1 MTLPILARE
10 GFADLYEHVH
20 GEGRRPFAWQEA
32 LLDRAL
38 DGEWP
43 DAVHVPT
50 GLGKTSVLDVAVFAL
65 AWQADRGP
73 SDRTARTRTFFAID
87 RRAVVDDVYE
97 HANELARALAAAT
110 PPDGAARAGAT
121 TAWAVAQRLRGVGLG
136 EESQPLEVTRMR
148 GGIGWPSRWLTA
160 TEQPAIV
167 VGTVDQLGS
176 RFLFR
181 GYGVSDGAR
190 PIDAALV
197 GVDAL
202 WLLDEAHLAAPLTS
216 TLEALQRAPL
226 AQPVLPG
233 RQART
238 VLLSATLPSRARST
252 DVLTVSPESERL
264 AGQHAPQRLAARK
277 PVTLLEVK
285 GSPKTNRARAR
296 ADMSE
301 VCVGAVRALLDE
313 DGVAVVGVV
322 VNTVA
327 TARAI
332 YDRLDSG
339 DADAALVIGASRDL
353 DRAYVWP
360 RVKARARTHRVRA
373 EATPFVLVAT
383 QTVEVGVDL
392 DLDGLVTEA
401 APWDAL
407 VQRAGRVDRLG
418 ERTRTGAASRV
429 IVVGQPALHEEDAP
443 PYGPGLTRTWTWLT
457 AGRAVTAMTP
467 RAITLPPLDGEEMD
481 IGPMAALQL
490 VSADGL
496 EELMSPAPR
505 IPIVLPRE
513 YAWDWSR
520 TFPAPEPD
528 LPVAPFLHGLDED
541 LPRVELVWRSDIDI
555 SATGDELQGQAHDSI
570 ARRPPTSGESVE
582 LPLWTVRRWLAGL
595 QLEAAEVSDASS
607 AASIPAPED
616 VTAGGRSV
624 ARVRGDGTVDVVTGR
639 ALRPADT
646 LLLPANVGGLDAAG
660 WAPESTSPVEDLADV
675 VQTRAGALVRLA
687 RRFLERLDP
696 VAAKKVGEVLDE
708 VQADERPPDRERV
721 REALIGTAG
730 MIDST
735 EPSEPGAARS
745 AWRALRESIAKGAPL
760 SVERIVLDDRWE
772 WRVRVRPRM
781 DQRAVF
787 ERRDG
792 DDSASIGDSDQPVS
806 LDQHQEAVAG
816 RAASA
821 ALRLGLDAGLS
832 HVVETAARL
841 HDLGKAEPRFQ
852 RMLGGGDAWS
862 YVPGDPLRAKSGM
875 DPSDRAAWSAARVR
889 AGVPRGF
896 RHEAISVALIELA
909 LDAGAPLGIDDD
921 DRELLLHLVGTHHG
935 RGRAVYPAVAR
946 PGAVEDVE
954 VEVAGVQVRLPAEH
968 VEEASRG
975 WSQPGRQRRLVD
987 RHGAWGLALLE
998 TAVRLADQECSEA
1011 GT

>member
-1 MTLPILARE
+1 MTLPTLARQ

-20 GEGRRPFAWQEA
+20 GEGRRPFAWQEE

-50 GLGKTSVLDVAVFAL
+50 GLGKTSVLDVAIFAL
-65 AWQADRGP
+65 AWQADRAP
-73 SDRTARTRTFFAID
+73 QDRTAPTRTFFAID

-97 HANELARALAAAT
+97 HANDLARALAEASA
-110 PPDGAARAGAT
+110 PNGAAPPGAT
-121 TAWAVAQRLRGVGLG
+121 TAWAVAQRLRSIALGVG
-136 EESQPLEVTRMR
+136 SQPLEVTRMR

-160 TEQPAIV
+160 TERPAIV

-176 RFLFR
+176 RYLFR

-197 GVDAL
+197 GIDAL
-202 WLLDEAHLAAPLTS
+202 WLLDEAHLAAPLTA
-216 TLEALQRAPL
+216 TLGALQRAPL
-226 AQPVLPG
+226 PQPVLPG
-233 RQART
+233 RQAQT
-238 VLLSATLPSRARST
+238 VLLSATLPSRART
-252 DVLTVSPESERL
+252 PDVLSVSLDSERL

-296 ADMSE
+296 DDLAE
-301 VCVGAVRALLDE
+301 VCVGAARALLNE

-327 TARAI
+327 TARAVH
-332 YDRLDSG
+332 DRLDG
-339 DADAALVIGASRDL
+339 GEADVALVIGAARDL
-353 DRAYVWP
+353 DRAHVWP
-360 RVKARARTHRVRA
+360 RVKAHARTHRRRA
-373 EATPFVLVAT
+373 EATAFVLVAT

-418 ERTRTGAASRV
+418 ERTSAGAASRV
-429 IVVGQPALHEEDAP
+429 VVVEQPALHEEDAA
-443 PYGPGLTRTWTWLT
+443 PYGSGLTRTWTWLT
-457 AGRAVTAMTP
+457 TGRAVTAMTP
-467 RAITLPPLDGEEMD
+467 RTTTLPPLDGEEVD
-481 IGPMAALQL
+481 IGPMRALEL
-490 VSADGL
+490 VSADRL
-496 EELMSPAPR
+496 EALMSPAPR
-505 IPIVLPRE
+505 IPVVLPRE
-513 YAWDWSR
+513 YSWDWSR
-520 TFPAPEPD
+520 TSPPPEPD
-528 LPVAPFLHGLDED
+528 LPVAPFLHGLAED
-541 LPRVELVWRSDIDI
+541 VPRVELVWRSDVDVHA
-555 SATGDELQGQAHDSI
+555 SGEELQSQAQDSI
-570 ARRPPTSGESVE
+570 TRRPPTSAESIE

-595 QLEAAEVSDASS
+595 ELEAADVSDASS
-607 AASIPAPED
+607 AGSSPPLED
-616 VTAGGRSV
+616 VTARGRSV
-624 ARVRGDGTVDVVTGR
+624 ARIGGEGSVDVAAGR
-639 ALRPADT
+639 ALRSGDT
-646 LLLPANVGGLDAAG
+646 LLLPADVGGLDAAG
-660 WAPESTSPVEDLADV
+660 WAPESDSPVEDLADV

-687 RRFLERLDP
+687 PRFLERLDP
-696 VAAKKVGEVLDE
+696 VAAKHVGGVLDE
-708 VQADERPPDRERV
+708 ARDEERPPDREKV
-721 REALIGTAG
+721 RDALIATAG
-730 MIDST
+730 RIDPAQQT
-735 EPSEPGAARS
+735 EVGTARS
-745 AWRALRESIAKGAPL
+745 AWRALTESIARGAPL
-760 SVERIVLDDRWE
+760 RVERIVLNDKWE
-772 WRVRVRPRM
+772 WRVRVQLRI

-806 LDQHQEAVAG
+806 LDQHQEAVAN
-816 RAASA
+816 RAANA
-821 ALRLGLDAGLS
+821 ARRLGLDARLS

-862 YVPGDPLRAKSGM
+862 YLPGDPLRAKSGM
-875 DPSDRAAWSAARVR
+875 DPSDRGAWAAARVR
-889 AGVPRGF
+889 GGVPRGF

-909 LDAGAPLGIDDD
+909 LDAGAPLGIDHD
-921 DRELLLHLVGTHHG
+921 DRELLMHLVGTHHG
-935 RGRAVYPAVAR
+935 RGRAVYPPVAR
-946 PGAVEDVE
+946 PGTAEDVE
-954 VEVAGVQVRLPAEH
+954 VDVEGVRVRLAAGL
-968 VEEASRG
+968 VEDASRG

-998 TAVRLADQECSEA
+998 TVVRLADQECSEA